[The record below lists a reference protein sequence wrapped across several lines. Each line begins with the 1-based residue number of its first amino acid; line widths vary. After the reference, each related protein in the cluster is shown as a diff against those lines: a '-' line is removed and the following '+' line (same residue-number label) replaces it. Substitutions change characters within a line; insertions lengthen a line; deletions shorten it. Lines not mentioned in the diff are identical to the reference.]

1 VRSSRGA
8 ASAFLLTAVSLRA
21 AGIPISH
28 LDQATS
34 RAFDTYIAA
43 FEKGD
48 PARFAATGKL
58 WIDKNCCSNGNN
70 SSFEEGK
77 PIVESREAKDVENGS
92 IHHYSGV
99 IRVKGGTIEQ
109 VRKVMQDYPNYLKYF
124 KNDLGSAKGERLPD
138 STPEDEHY
146 STNLFLVQTT
156 LWISV
161 TYDSKYDVHY
171 RRLGKDRWSVRSVST
186 SIREQRDPKNPAA
199 GLFPEGEDH
208 GFLWKTNTYWH
219 IRERDGGLDMQADSI
234 SLSRPSPTGVGWWGK
249 KRAKDAVEKM
259 LRDTKAAVESQK

>member
-8 ASAFLLTAVSLRA
+8 AAAFVLTAVTLRA

-34 RAFDTYIAA
+34 KAFDTYIAN

-48 PARFAATGKL
+48 PARFAATGQL
-58 WIDKNCCSNGNN
+58 WIDRSCCGSRANA
-70 SSFEEGK
+70 SFEDGK
-77 PIVESREAKDVENGS
+77 PVLESREIRDVENGS

-99 IRVKGGTIEQ
+99 IHVKGATIEQ

-124 KNDLGSAKGERLPD
+124 KGDQGSAKGERLPD

-146 STNLFLVQTT
+146 ATNLFLVQTT

-171 RRLGKDRWSVRSVST
+171 RRLAKDRWTVRSAST
-186 SIREQRDPKNPAA
+186 SIREQRDPKNAAA

-208 GFLWKTNTYWH
+208 GFLWRTNTYWL

-234 SLSRPSPTGVGWWGK
+234 SLSRPSPTGFGWWGN
-249 KRAKDAVEKM
+249 KRTKDAVDKM
-259 LRDTKAAVESQK
+259 LRDTKAAIESQR